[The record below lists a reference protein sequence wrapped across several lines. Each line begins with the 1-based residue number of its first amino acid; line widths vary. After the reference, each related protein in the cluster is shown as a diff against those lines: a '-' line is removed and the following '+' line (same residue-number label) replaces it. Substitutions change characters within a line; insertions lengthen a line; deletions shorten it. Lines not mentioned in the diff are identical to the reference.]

1 MLKVESLCG
10 NGVSGMVRSDDQFNS
25 NAVIDC
31 MKNVMMAPR
40 CNAMAQRPCHITRA
54 PTYRHDGRHRKNQG
68 AVSVESSLKWYT
80 L

>member
-40 CNAMAQRPCHITRA
+40 C
-54 PTYRHDGRHRKNQG
+54 
-68 AVSVESSLKWYT
+68 V
-80 L
+80 